1 MSGVGVRLDAVS
13 VTRSGRR
20 VLDDVTLEVPAGT
33 VLGVVGPNGAGK
45 STLLAGIAGTL
56 PVTSGTVWLGERD
69 VATLRLR
76 DIARTVAWMEQ
87 HSERDIAMTVEEIVG
102 LGTFPHRERGWS
114 RSHQADAVAGA
125 LRAARAE
132 HLSRQAWSGLSGGE
146 RQRVSIARALA
157 QRPRVL
163 LLDEPTNHLD
173 VAAQLA
179 TLEFVSKLGITVIAA
194 LHDLNHAARYCD
206 TVAVLDRGSLDR
218 IGPQREALSS
228 ETIARVF
235 GVATSILSHP
245 DDGRAVI
252 ALDGHLGETGYRA

>member
-1 MSGVGVRLDAVS
+1 MTGAEVRIEGLS
-13 VTRSGRR
+13 VTRAGRR
-20 VLDDVTLEVPAGT
+20 VLDDVSIALDRGA

-45 STLLAGIAGTL
+45 STLLGALAGIL
-56 PVTSGTVWLGERD
+56 PVSDGQVLLDGRD
-69 VATLRLR
+69 LATLSRR
-76 DIARTVAWMEQ
+76 EVARSVAWMEQ

-102 LGTFPHRERGWS
+102 LGTFPHRERGWTRS
-114 RSHQADAVAGA
+114 RQADAVSGALDAAGA
-125 LRAARAE
+125 AHLTRRAWA
-132 HLSRQAWSGLSGGE
+132 QLSGGE

-179 TLEFVSKLGITVIAA
+179 TLEFVAGLGITVVAA

-206 TVAVLDRGSLDR
+206 TVAVLDRGRLDAL
-218 IGPQREALSS
+218 GDPREALST

-235 GVATSILSHP
+235 GVATSVLSHP

-252 ALDGHLGETGYRA
+252 ALDGQLRG